1 MTNIEK
7 ELVPPQHTGAESN
20 TEETVTLSGEAQAVQ
35 LYEIAKQ
42 RLLDVNN
49 WEKLCGPGSADFK
62 LTDMEG
68 NDVQRT
74 AEQHDHFKIDIPGPG
89 TVTGEGFDWV
99 KIESIEEQSLN
110 NGEAAVVMRVRPAT
124 NPKGGGNDV
133 AHFFSDDAT
142 SNFIVKLHGN
152 TVTAA
157 VYGRNE
163 LPNTKAEHAID
174 KARNT
179 MVALSAVAGVSK
191 LQWKSLVKGMVS
203 L

>member
-7 ELVPPQHTGAESN
+7 EVIPTQRSGAESN
-20 TEETVTLSGEAQAVQ
+20 TEETITLSGKEQAKQ
-35 LYEIAKQ
+35 FYETAKQ

-49 WEKLCGPGSADFK
+49 WEVLCGAGSANFQ
-62 LTDMEG
+62 LTDMAG

-74 AEQHDHFKIDIPGPG
+74 VQPDDHFKIDIPGPG
-89 TVTGEGFDWV
+89 SLTGEGYDWV
-99 KIESIEEQSLN
+99 KIENVEEQPLKN
-110 NGEAAVVMRVRPAT
+110 DEAAVIIRVRPAT

-142 SNFIVKLHGN
+142 SNFVVKLSGN

-163 LPNTKAEHAID
+163 LPNTKAENPVD

-191 LQWKSLVKGMVS
+191 LQWKSLVKG
-203 L
+203 LIKQ

>member
-1 MTNIEK
+1 MGNIEK
-7 ELVPPQHTGAESN
+7 ELVPTQHAGAETN
-20 TEETVTLSGEAQAVQ
+20 TEETVTLSGEAEAIQF
-35 LYEIAKQ
+35 YETAKQ

-49 WEKLCGPGSADFK
+49 WEKICGTGSANFQ

-68 NDVQRT
+68 SDVQRT
-74 AEQHDHFKIDIPGPG
+74 AQQHDHFKIDIPGPG
-89 TVTGEGFDWV
+89 PVTGEGYDWV
-99 KIESIEEQSLN
+99 KIESVEEQPLN
-110 NGEAAVVMRVRPAT
+110 NGEAAVVIRVRPAT

-133 AHFFSDDAT
+133 AHFFRDDAT
-142 SNFIVKLHGN
+142 SNFVVKLHGN

-163 LPNTKAEHAID
+163 LPNTKAENPVD

-191 LQWKSLVKGMVS
+191 LQWKSLVKG
-203 L
+203 LTKQ